1 MFLDEHNMAAQ
12 VNDIYHVEVQ
22 DEAKTPLFPDLYD
35 VSAKHEARTFGLP
48 RAVWGIM
55 LTCYAIFFGALAVAM
70 GHDGGAIFVLVVSGL
85 FAIMYFGTG
94 FALNSISATSR
105 KNQKSEWID
114 GKFQTQSGPM
124 SFGAIFGQ
132 MLILPILFAI
142 FGIAMIIIRN
152 SIM

>member
-12 VNDIYHVEVQ
+12 VNDIYH
-22 DEAKTPLFPDLYD
+22 DDAKEDAKS
-35 VSAKHEARTFGLP
+35 VSSPEDHGITAKHESRTFGLP
-48 RAVWGIM
+48 RSVWSIM
-55 LTCYAIFFGALAVAM
+55 MTCYAIFFGALAVAM

-85 FAIMYFGTG
+85 FALMYFGTG
-94 FALNSISATSR
+94 FVLNSIGAASR
-105 KNQKSEWID
+105 KNQKSEWVE

-142 FGIAMIIIRN
+142 FGIAMIIIRHVV
-152 SIM
+152 I